1 MICAGLGCRA
11 AAAPAVVATIKPI
24 HSLVAAVMEGVGT
37 PELIVKGGASP
48 HTYSLK
54 PSDARALA
62 GADLVF
68 WSGHGLEVF
77 LEDSIETLAP
87 NAKIVALSETAG
99 ARAAAG
105 SGRWRVRGARRRGGA
120 RR

>member
-1 MICAGLGCRA
+1 MALMHRLLLSAFLVFAPASAGL
-11 AAAPAVVATIKPI
+11 AAPAVVATIKPI
-24 HSLVAAVMEGVGT
+24 HSLVAAVMEGVGA

-87 NAKIVALSETAG
+87 N
-99 ARAAAG
+99 
-105 SGRWRVRGARRRGGA
+105 
-120 RR
+120 